1 MQGAIFMEQKQRKTD
16 RRVIKTKKAIRT
28 AFAKALSEKNIDKI
42 TIKDIADKADINRKT
57 FYNYYDGV
65 YQLVDEIE
73 DELVSNLEEATK
85 DLKFDDILRNPKK
98 MFERIAEIM
107 SSDLEFYGYLMKMD
121 NNVHLAVKIITLME
135 NKIKESV
142 AGRRQVDPVKLDIA
156 VNYAVTGMVS
166 SFRNWFNSDR
176 KLSLDEVSELVS
188 ELCVNGAA
196 GLLADPVQ

>member
-1 MQGAIFMEQKQRKTD
+1 MEQKQRKTD